1 MPDVLWCEWYT
12 TRLPLTVTSASE
24 WHQLDAYSFIP
35 ARLSRR
41 LGVATSFND
50 LAFARRLPRIVSPSK
65 ILRQEYSAVAWTQRA
80 LFDGTPSKKLFIADE
95 SVGIPTVE
103 EVVRLCP

>member
-1 MPDVLWCEWYT
+1 M
-12 TRLPLTVTSASE
+12 LTKASE
-24 WHQLDAYSFIP
+24 WCQLDAYSFIP

-41 LGVATSFND
+41 LGLVATSFND
-50 LAFARRLPRIVSPSK
+50 LVFAQRLPRIASLNK
-65 ILRQEYSAVAWTQRA
+65 ILRQEYSAVAWTQRT
-80 LFDGTPSKKLFIADE
+80 LFDGTPSKKLFIVDE